1 MRNTPLIAAA
11 ICLMIA
17 ASLAGC
23 SSAPHQESTGEFFD
37 NSLITARVKAKLIDD
52 RVTTDCSIKVSTLN
66 GVVYLTGYVNSSQEK
81 WHADTIVSSITGV
94 KGIENSLQI
103 KTTN

>member
-1 MRNTPLIAAA
+1 MRKTPLIAVT
-11 ICLMIA
+11 ICLTIA

-23 SSAPHQESTGEFFD
+23 SSPPHQENTGEFFD
-37 NSLITARVKAKLIDD
+37 NSLITARVKAKLVDD

-81 WHADTIVSSITGV
+81 KRADTIVSSISGV
-94 KGIENSLQI
+94 KAIENSLQI
-103 KTTN
+103 KATN